1 MKKIKLIIKFSI
13 IFLVINVI
21 FQNSFANTDKNQPK
35 KSVMSSECQSLDEE
49 IHNWEK
55 DYSQNTQLLKAN
67 KQEIE
72 KLSAEA
78 SSTKMK
84 LTSETFII
92 AAKLETAQNWLKVKR
107 SEKIKKNCPEAKK
120 VTKS

>member
-1 MKKIKLIIKFSI
+1 MEKIILIILVLSFELISI
-13 IFLVINVI
+13 GFADTDPTEPK
-21 FQNSFANTDKNQPK
+21 NSVVNSGCKAVD
-35 KSVMSSECQSLDEE
+35 VE

-55 DYSQNTQLLKAN
+55 DYSQNTQLLKT
-67 KQEIE
+67 KRQEIE
-72 KLSAEA
+72 KLSSEA

-107 SEKIKKNCPEAKK
+107 ADKIKKNCPASKK
-120 VTKS
+120 